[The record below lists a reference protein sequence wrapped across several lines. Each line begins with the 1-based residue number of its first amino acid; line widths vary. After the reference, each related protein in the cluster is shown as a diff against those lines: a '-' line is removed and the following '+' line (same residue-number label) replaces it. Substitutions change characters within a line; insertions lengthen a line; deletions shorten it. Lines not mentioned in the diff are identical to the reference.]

1 MVTMEKIIK
10 QGETKGRGMAF
21 KLYAT
26 DLETLTAQT
35 TALSSYLKDE
45 QGVTFAGITDSFTAE
60 NFPYSLVSFF
70 IYKNRSITWEKLSS
84 NMQEIVPIEDIHFYA
99 RTPLP
104 LEVA

>member
-1 MVTMEKIIK
+1 MEKLIK

-26 DLETLTAQT
+26 DLETLTKQT
-35 TALSSYLKDE
+35 NALSKYLKDE

-70 IYKNRSITWEKLSS
+70 IYKNRSITWDRLCANIRE
-84 NMQEIVPIEDIHFYA
+84 VAPIEDEHFYA
-99 RTPLP
+99 RLP
-104 LEVA
+104 FSLDVA